1 MLLFFYCEFIEW
13 FHPLINISL
22 KINLRQSECLDL
34 FSFLR
39 ISRASLGLTFLVM
52 EKTSFNMDSPQTS
65 LASLMVWDLITK
77 ALIII
82 SKVNLMAFLAL
93 DTLHHNPDRNT
104 L

>member
-1 MLLFFYCEFIEW
+1 
-13 FHPLINISL
+13 
-22 KINLRQSECLDL
+22 
-34 FSFLR
+34 
-39 ISRASLGLTFLVM
+39 M

-82 SKVNLMAFLAL
+82 SKVNLMASLAL

>member
-1 MLLFFYCEFIEW
+1 MLLVFYIRKNKW
-13 FHPLINISL
+13 FHLLISISL
-22 KINLRQSECLDL
+22 KIYRKQSECLDL
-34 FSFLR
+34 FSFFR
-39 ISRASLGLTFLVM
+39 ISRASFGLTFRVM

-82 SKVNLMAFLAL
+82 SKVNLMASLAL